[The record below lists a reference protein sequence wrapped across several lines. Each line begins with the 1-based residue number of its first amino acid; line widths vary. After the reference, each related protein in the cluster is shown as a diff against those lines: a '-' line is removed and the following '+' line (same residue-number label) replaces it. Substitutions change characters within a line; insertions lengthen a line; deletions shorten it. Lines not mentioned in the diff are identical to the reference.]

1 MITVCSVAAVC
12 IIFAFP
18 AWKILGLWLEQEIS
32 AAEFII
38 AMGVLVVFMLGIV
51 RTWGEPEGILL
62 WLLMI
67 LLGVAI
73 ALGTRASSKRRV
85 KQFFNADVAAAE
97 RALAKDPDNAAAHM
111 RLGTLYERNNDPGR
125 AIEHYEQVVRLV
137 PSDSEGKLCLATAIE
152 KHRRAALQTVVCWKC
167 GLENAET
174 ASHCVDCGEL
184 VSDKN
189 QIIGWLT
196 SKKFIHISIGAGA
209 VFVLCAILGAIF
221 KSIPWGLTAFAYVLL
236 FLTVMCYLYPRWVR
250 GRNQ

>member
-1 MITVCSVAAVC
+1 MITVCSVAAAC

-18 AWKILGLWLEQEIS
+18 AWKILGLWLEQEIT

-38 AMGVLVVFMLGIV
+38 GMGVLIVFMLGII
-51 RTWGEPEGILL
+51 RTWGQPEGVLL
-62 WLLMI
+62 WLLVI
-67 LLGVAI
+67 LIGVAVG
-73 ALGTRASSKRRV
+73 LGNRV
-85 KQFFNADVAAAE
+85 TGKHRLKQFFNADVAAAE

-111 RLGTLYERNNDPGR
+111 RLGTLYERNDDLQR
-125 AIEHYEQVVRLV
+125 AIEHYEHVVRLV
-137 PSDSEGKLCLATAIE
+137 PRDAESKLSLANAIE
-152 KHRRAALQTVVCWKC
+152 RRRRAVTRGVVCWKC

-196 SKKFIHISIGAGA
+196 SKKFIHTSIGAGA
-209 VFVLCAILGAIF
+209 IFVLCAVLGAIF

-236 FLTVMCYLYPRWVR
+236 FLTVMCYLYPRWAR
-250 GRNQ
+250 GRSQ